1 MLGKIKEY
9 FIRLFWNRLDNN
21 ITNLNIDQITK
32 YRLFDIIHKI
42 DRLYFF
48 KNTLFNHLLFN
59 GIN

>member
-21 ITNLNIDQITK
+21 ITNLTIDQI
-32 YRLFDIIHKI
+32 RLFDIIHKI

-48 KNTLFNHLLFN
+48 KNTLFNQLLFN